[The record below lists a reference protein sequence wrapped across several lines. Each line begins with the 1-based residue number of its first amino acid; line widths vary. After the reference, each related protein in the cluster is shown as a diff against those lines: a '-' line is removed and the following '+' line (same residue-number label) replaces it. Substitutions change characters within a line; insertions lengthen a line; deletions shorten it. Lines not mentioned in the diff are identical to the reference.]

1 MVHGR
6 YTVVRKLAEGGMA
19 EIFLAR
25 QHGSEGFERLVVL
38 KRIHSGFVADEQ
50 FRNMLI
56 DEAHISMGLHHNNIV
71 QVLDLG
77 RAGGRLFLV
86 LELVD
91 GWDLAWLLE
100 RALAAK
106 RPLPTGLG
114 LYVIVEVCRALAY
127 AHGRTGP
134 KGDAMGIVHRDI
146 SPQNVL
152 LSEQGEVKLAD
163 FGIAKAM
170 TKRDRTATGVVKGKI
185 AFMSPEQALGQG
197 IDARSDLFSLG
208 TMLYLVSVGV
218 RPFEANTDFEVLA
231 RVQKGQFT
239 PPEDV
244 RPELAPSLTAVIRRV
259 MAVDREHRYQTADE
273 LLVDLEGIW
282 RSEFGAPGETEMKL
296 WLGELGRFDGVPPI
310 GKISFATNTRSS
322 GTHNRADT
330 GDLEEG
336 HRLELGDDE
345 QNERGSTPHL
355 ATLGAIEEPEIG
367 GPGPAANI
375 RTVAARANKTR
386 GGRPPRMTGNEPT
399 TMSDLALS
407 VSDESMEMMPR
418 MAGRNRRRM
427 VGTGFVALV
436 LLGGAGAAAMWKM
449 GTRSHEPEADPPVS
463 AGAPP
468 VVVTPPT
475 ANPALPAP
483 TPLGAPP
490 PKPSLTTAPQS
501 TTPEPPRSPT
511 GQITPP
517 AGQRPAAVPGRGDAG
532 RGGTNAVESER
543 VRLWR
548 EREKRWGSGRPGP
561 GGGSPPPVEIV
572 LPPGSS
578 DPGWKPLPAPTEPPA
593 PPPTQADDPAGPPG
607 PAPRPEDPTTPPEI
621 APAPAPPAEDPP
633 PKEKEIVIPPPPP
646 PTEPAPTP

>member
-91 GWDLAWLLE
+91 GWDMSWLLE

-127 AHGRTGP
+127 AHGRSGP
-134 KGDAMGIVHRDI
+134 KGEAMGIVHRDI

-244 RPELAPSLTAVIRRV
+244 RPELAPSLTAVIRRL

-282 RSEFGAPGETEMKL
+282 RSEFGAPGETELKL
-296 WLGELGRFDGVPPI
+296 WLGELGRSDGVPPI

-322 GTHNRADT
+322 GTPPRRLRRSGGGPSA
-330 GDLEEG
+330 GAGGRREERPRVHAPPGHAGG
-336 HRLELGDDE
+336 HRGTRDRRGGAGGERAHGRRPGEQDARGPRAAHDRQRTHHHERPRAVGQRREHGGDDAPDGRA
-345 QNERGSTPHL
+345 QPPAH
-355 ATLGAIEEPEIG
+355 G
-367 GPGPAANI
+367 GHGL
-375 RTVAARANKTR
+375 R
-386 GGRPPRMTGNEPT
+386 
-399 TMSDLALS
+399 
-407 VSDESMEMMPR
+407 
-418 MAGRNRRRM
+418 
-427 VGTGFVALV
+427 
-436 LLGGAGAAAMWKM
+436 GAGAAGRGGRGGHVEDGHAQPRAR
-449 GTRSHEPEADPPVS
+449 GRPACQRRRAPGGGHAAHGEP
-463 AGAPP
+463 GA
-468 VVVTPPT
+468 
-475 ANPALPAP
+475 ARAHAP
-483 TPLGAPP
+483 G
-490 PKPSLTTAPQS
+490 
-501 TTPEPPRSPT
+501 
-511 GQITPP
+511 
-517 AGQRPAAVPGRGDAG
+517 RPAAQTVPDHRPPVDDARAAAQSDRPDHAAAG
-532 RGGTNAVESER
+532 
-543 VRLWR
+543 
-548 EREKRWGSGRPGP
+548 GRPAARGRS
-561 GGGSPPPVEIV
+561 GS
-572 LPPGSS
+572 
-578 DPGWKPLPAPTEPPA
+578 
-593 PPPTQADDPAGPPG
+593 
-607 PAPRPEDPTTPPEI
+607 R
-621 APAPAPPAEDPP
+621 
-633 PKEKEIVIPPPPP
+633 
-646 PTEPAPTP
+646 